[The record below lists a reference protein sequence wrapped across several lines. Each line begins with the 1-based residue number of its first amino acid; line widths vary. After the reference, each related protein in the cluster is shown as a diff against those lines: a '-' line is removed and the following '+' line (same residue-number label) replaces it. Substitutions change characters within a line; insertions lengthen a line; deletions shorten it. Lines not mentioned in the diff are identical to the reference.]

1 MSNQS
6 YFFVFHGDL
15 LGWTFEMSVIQILSN
30 GGVSKNCTVFDIIL
44 NISKYELGAV
54 AKNLVHSN
62 LYIFI
67 KRTCFLTLHY
77 LPLECLDRVQ
87 NKNYTQ
93 RRVLLTSGFE
103 KVVKEQWRV
112 PISRSGDGTLS
123 CYIDDP
129 SKPISAVEIT
139 RICWRDRADFS
150 PEEDMYHFFLIFGQV
165 HLSLGSN
172 RKLKRWSES
181 IKHEIEY
188 EQMFLNPFHFLLI
201 LTDIVDIDHY
211 LKTVSK
217 SIVRLKA
224 NLHRFCCDRL

>member
-15 LGWTFEMSVIQILSN
+15 LGWTYEMSVIQILSN

-87 NKNYTQ
+87 NMNYTQ

-150 PEEDMYHFFLIFGQV
+150 PEEDMYHFFWFLDRCTCPWVQTANWNDGRKV
-165 HLSLGSN
+165 SSTKSN
-172 RKLKRWSES
+172 MNRC
-181 IKHEIEY
+181 
-188 EQMFLNPFHFLLI
+188 F
-201 LTDIVDIDHY
+201 
-211 LKTVSK
+211 
-217 SIVRLKA
+217 
-224 NLHRFCCDRL
+224 

>member
-1 MSNQS
+1 M
-6 YFFVFHGDL
+6 
-15 LGWTFEMSVIQILSN
+15 
-30 GGVSKNCTVFDIIL
+30 
-44 NISKYELGAV
+44 

-87 NKNYTQ
+87 NMNYTQ

-129 SKPISAVEIT
+129 SKPILRRRDYTDLLKGSRRLLSWRRYVPFFFDFWTGALVLGFKPQIET
-139 RICWRDRADFS
+139 MVGKYQARNRIWTDVSKSFS
-150 PEEDMYHFFLIFGQV
+150 FF
-165 HLSLGSN
+165 
-172 RKLKRWSES
+172 
-181 IKHEIEY
+181 
-188 EQMFLNPFHFLLI
+188 
-201 LTDIVDIDHY
+201 VDIDRYCRYWPLPKDSFQKHR
-211 LKTVSK
+211 KAFW
-217 SIVRLKA
+217 A